1 MRRSRPPPPAKELS
15 SRGTAVLL
23 VTLLGFLAAAAGLA
37 WYIWRELGDVAMGTH
52 GWIALALGTG
62 AALALGGGLMW
73 LVYFSH
79 RRGYDDEVGAIAN
92 NPSNRPRLL
101 TIRQLVS
108 PDAGSR

>member
-1 MRRSRPPPPAKELS
+1 MRRSRPPPPAEPLS
-15 SRGTAVLL
+15 SRGSGTAILL
-23 VTLLGFLAAAAGLA
+23 TLLGFLAAAVGLA

-79 RRGYDDEVGAIAN
+79 RRGYDDEVGGD
-92 NPSNRPRLL
+92 RK
-101 TIRQLVS
+101 
-108 PDAGSR
+108 